1 MSEVRTIA
9 TLCFEDDATSQRWLE
24 ALKPASGDAWDA
36 ASQALGALGL
46 RCVQAN
52 AGEQIRVERLER
64 FGRRLELRF
73 MELGLDSQTL
83 LGELIELGATH
94 LRASID
100 DSRTGSVTK
109 LVRIGK
115 AKAKEAE
122 FVAAVAEFDDDFA
135 LITALEKG
143 KSAEIKRLLAK
154 GISPN
159 QEVRPGVYPI
169 HVAVLKDKKPIVKL
183 LIAAGADVNVQTPDK
198 RIKEDGFRTPLHL
211 AINNESPDVIEMLIK
226 AGADLTLRNAAGQ
239 TPLYYAIVYRCQGAC
254 KLLMEHGADPS
265 TLDANGV
272 PALLDLRTHSEEEIP
287 AFLAFADSMG
297 LDLNVKLANGE
308 NLYWRLGYIKGAVDY
323 LKARGM
329 VSSPPSDAYT
339 GDLPRDLYKAIRGH
353 DLAKIKALIKAGFDL
368 DTPVAPYD
376 FSRPAPP
383 ILCAASDG
391 HTDVVELLLDAG
403 CNVNATGTDK
413 VTLLHKAA
421 KNGNVELVS
430 MLLKRG
436 ANPNAIELHESALS
450 QKSDDPMLKALDE
463 GHIAAAEILM
473 PHWTPTRAR
482 LELAKTL
489 LEYHIKRSNKGVD
502 AVNMLETIEARLA
515 EPL

>member
-9 TLCFEDDATSQRWLE
+9 TLCFEDADSSQRWLE
-24 ALKPASGDAWDA
+24 AFKLASGDGWDA
-36 ASQALGALGL
+36 ASQALSALGL
-46 RCVQAN
+46 RCVQPH
-52 AGEQIRVERLER
+52 AGERIQVERLER

-83 LGELIELGATH
+83 LNELIELGATH

-135 LITALEKG
+135 FLTALEKG

-169 HVAVLKDKKPIVKL
+169 HLAVLHDKKPIVKQ

-198 RIKEDGFRTPLHL
+198 RIKEDGLRTPLHL
-211 AINNESPDVIEMLIK
+211 AINNKSLDVIEMLVK

-239 TPLYYAIVYRCQGAC
+239 TSLHYAIVYRHQDAC

-265 TLDANGV
+265 VLNANGV
-272 PALLDLRTHSEEEIP
+272 PALLDLRTHSQEEIP

-297 LDLNVKLANGE
+297 LDLNVKQEDGK
-308 NLYWRLGYIKGAVDY
+308 NLYWKLGYIKGAVDY

-329 VSSPPSDAYT
+329 ISSPPSDAYT

-353 DLAKIKALIKAGFDL
+353 DLAKIKALTKEGFDL
-368 DTPVAPYD
+368 DTPYAAFD
-376 FSRPAPP
+376 FCEPEPP
-383 ILCAASDG
+383 ILAAASDG

-421 KNGNVELVS
+421 SNGSIELVS

-463 GHIAAAEILM
+463 GHIAAAETLM
-473 PHWTPTRAR
+473 PHWLPTQAR
-482 LELAKTL
+482 LEKAKTL
-489 LEYHIKRSNKGVD
+489 LEHHIRHNNKGTD
-502 AVNMLETIEARLA
+502 AVNMLMTVEARLA
-515 EPL
+515 EI

>member
-9 TLCFEDDATSQRWLE
+9 TICFEDEAISQRWLE
-24 ALKPASGDAWDA
+24 AFQLASADAWDA
-36 ASQALGALGL
+36 SSQALSALGL
-46 RCVQAN
+46 RCVQPHAS
-52 AGEQIRVERLER
+52 ERIQVERLER
-64 FGRRLELRF
+64 FGRRVELRF

-83 LGELIELGATH
+83 LSELIESGATH

-100 DSRTGSVTK
+100 DSRTGDVTK
-109 LVRIGK
+109 VIRIGK

-135 LITALEKG
+135 FMTALEKG

-198 RIKEDGFRTPLHL
+198 RIKEDGLRTPLHL
-211 AINNESPDVIEMLIK
+211 AINNQSLDVIEMLVK
-226 AGADLTLRNAAGQ
+226 GGADLTLRNAAGQ
-239 TPLYYAIVYRCQGAC
+239 TPLYYAIVYRHQDAC
-254 KLLMEHGADPS
+254 KRLMEHGADPS

-272 PALLDLRTHSEEEIP
+272 PALLGLRTHSQEEIP

-297 LDLNVKLANGE
+297 LDLNVKQEDGK
-308 NLYWRLGYIKGAVDY
+308 NLYWKLGDIKGAVDY

-339 GDLPRDLYKAIRGH
+339 GDLPRDLYMAIRGH
-353 DLAKIKALIKAGFDL
+353 DLAKIKALTKLDFDL

-376 FSRPAPP
+376 FSTPAPP

-391 HTDVVELLLDAG
+391 HADVVELLLDAG
-403 CNVNATGTDK
+403 CNVNATGTDRI
-413 VTLLHKAA
+413 TLLHKAA
-421 KNGNVELVS
+421 KNGSVELVS
-430 MLLKRG
+430 MLLSRG
-436 ANPNAIELHESALS
+436 ANPNAIELYESALS

-463 GHIAAAEILM
+463 GHIAVAEILM
-473 PHWTPTRAR
+473 PHWLPDQPR
-482 LELAKTL
+482 LEKAKML
-489 LEYHIKRSNKGVD
+489 LEYHIKRSKKGVD
-502 AVNMLETIEARLA
+502 AVNMLKTIEARLA
-515 EPL
+515 EV